1 MNPPPTPLDTDQ
13 PEDYQDPSSAA
24 VSWGTYTRMLNT
36 FTAKT
41 IHPTFNFLSTNVAHQ
56 WASDFYYLYNDAQTT
71 FNETKTFR
79 KIRIYFLD
87 ANQPSTKQT
96 LGGGD
101 VGSFPNSDSSGNW
114 SGNPPNANPPAANT
128 GVTEG
133 FMDISGWTLD
143 GSAPGGSSSSNI
155 SPNGWQLGWQLIF
168 TEHKDVSAGA
178 IP

>member
-1 MNPPPTPLDTDQ
+1 MSRNTDGVLINNDNIYGLVNPPPTPLDTDQ

-87 ANQPSTKQT
+87 ANQPSTNNT
-96 LGGGD
+96 LGTGKTTGC
-101 VGSFPNSDSSGNW
+101 FPNPDSSGNW
-114 SGNPPNANPPAANT
+114 SGPF
-128 GVTEG
+128 G
-133 FMDISGWTLD
+133 FVKRK
-143 GSAPGGSSSSNI
+143 SSSWYNWC
-155 SPNGWQLGWQLIF
+155 NRRF
-168 TEHKDVSAGA
+168 
-178 IP
+178 